1 MLLPVCFLASI
12 LHQCLCIDLTYTV
25 QEAKSPGTYIG
36 DVAADSHVTDSVLPQ
51 NWSQI
56 RFTQLEQGED
66 DSSHFFRIG
75 KKSGKLYTAQTLDAE
90 ALCKHNVECS
100 KTVKVAVRRAKTF
113 MKIIKVKV
121 IIKDVNDHR
130 PEFPEKRVEIHFS
143 ERDGKGTKISI
154 PNAVDRD
161 VSARNSQI
169 EYFLKNTTSSHFTLS
184 VTKSVDGTSELSL
197 ILEERLNR
205 EIQDSYTVQVIAR
218 DGAMPPK
225 QSILDVHITVTDVN
239 DNLPVFSKSIFN
251 ISVSNDHDITLPVI
265 VLTANDL
272 DTGKN
277 GRISYHFSVKTSNI
291 AKAQFEINQITGEIF
306 LQKKFPPGHKMT
318 YKLYVKAMDGGRP
331 PLSSM
336 TMVLV
341 NVINQQ
347 NNAPFIDVNFI
358 STSSGNI
365 AAISEDVEVN
375 SFIAYVMVTDH
386 DIGQNGDVSCVLLH
400 EKFELQSLG
409 TNEYKITIKERL
421 DREKEDHYEI
431 TITCQDKGVPPLY
444 SKSHFSIQVMDT
456 NDVRPEFSQ
465 ETFKFYIDENKPSKY
480 PVGYV
485 NVTDPDLGPGG
496 ILTFTLLTNNKHF
509 LPFQITDDGLISTV
523 MSLDYE
529 FQAFYE
535 FQVFVKDNGIPSLN
549 NTANVT
555 IEVRDKNDN
564 APFFTFPSINFFT
577 LDVLYYPHHANITVL
592 QASDSDSQENAF
604 LKYEILHGN
613 EKQLFVV
620 HPYTGLLSFSRVVT
634 QQDAGSYDL
643 EFGVRDSGI
652 PSLSA
657 TTSLYLTLTVRN
669 STSEIQNSAHSG
681 TEDKIHLYLL
691 VVIVLIAVTISVTV
705 TACVSVCIL
714 RCKERRN
721 SALGVQVS
729 AHCKCIAGGG
739 RYKCPTH
746 QASYWSSDHIALST
760 NTDKD
765 FTRNTIPK
773 SKKVSHSRSDQ
784 HVKHKT
790 NDVIYQVSCEDFDY
804 YLTRLICKN
813 YMGSNN

>member
-1 MLLPVCFLASI
+1 MLISLCFLASI
-12 LHQCLCIDLTYTV
+12 LRLCLCVDLTYSV
-25 QEAKSPGTYIG
+25 EEGKSPGAYIG
-36 DVAADSHVTDSVLPQ
+36 DIVADSHVADSVLPE
-51 NWSQI
+51 NRSQI
-56 RFTQLEQGED
+56 RFTQLDQSEND
-66 DSSHFFRIG
+66 DSHFFRIG
-75 KKSGKLYTAQTLDAE
+75 KKSGKFYTAQALDAE
-90 ALCKHNVECS
+90 ALCKHNVQCFRM
-100 KTVKVAVRRAKTF
+100 VKVAVRRAKTF
-113 MKIIKVKV
+113 MKILKVKV
-121 IIKDVNDHR
+121 IIEDINDHQ
-130 PEFPEKRVEIHFS
+130 PEFPEKHVEIQFS

-161 VSARNSQI
+161 ASTLNSQI
-169 EYFLKNTTSSHFTLS
+169 EYFLKNTTSSHFALS
-184 VTKSVDGTSELSL
+184 VAKSVDGTSELSL
-197 ILEERLNR
+197 ILKERLNR
-205 EIQDSYTVQVIAR
+205 EIQDSYMVHVIAR
-218 DGAMPPK
+218 DGGMPPK
-225 QSILDVHITVTDVN
+225 QSILNVHIAVTDVN
-239 DNLPVFSKSIFN
+239 DNLPVFSQSIFN
-251 ISVSNDHDITLPVI
+251 ISVANDHDISIPVI

-272 DTGKN
+272 DIGKN
-277 GRISYHFSVKTSNI
+277 RRITYHFSVKTSII

-341 NVINQQ
+341 KVINQQ
-347 NNAPFIDVNFI
+347 NNAPFVDVNFI

-365 AAISEDVEVN
+365 AAISEDVEVD

-386 DIGQNGDVSCVLLH
+386 DADQNGDVSCALQH

-409 TNEYKITIKERL
+409 IKEYKITIKEQL

-431 TITCQDKGVPPLY
+431 TITCQDMGVPSLY
-444 SKSHFSIQVMDT
+444 SKSHFSIQVMDV
-456 NDVRPEFSQ
+456 NDVMPEFSQ
-465 ETFKFYIDENKPSKY
+465 ETFKFYIDENQASVY

-485 NVTDPDLGPGG
+485 NVTDLDLGPGG

-529 FQAFYE
+529 FQAFYQ

-564 APFFTFPSINFFT
+564 APYFTFPSVNFFT
-577 LDVLYYPHHANITVL
+577 LDVIYHRHRANITML
-592 QASDSDSQENAF
+592 QASDSDSHENAF

-613 EKQLFVV
+613 EKQLFAV

-634 QQDAGSYDL
+634 QKDAGSYDL

-669 STSEIQNSAHSG
+669 GTSEMLNSAQTD
-681 TEDKIHLYLL
+681 TEDKMHLYLL
-691 VVIVLIAVTISVTV
+691 VVIVLISVIVSVTA
-705 TACVSVCIL
+705 TACISVCIL
-714 RCKERRN
+714 RCKERKN
-721 SALGVQVS
+721 YAIGTWASAR
-729 AHCKCIAGGG
+729 CRCMKDGGYY
-739 RYKCPTH
+739 RCPIH
-746 QASYWSSDHIALST
+746 QTSFWPSDRIALSINKDFIT
-760 NTDKD
+760 NTL
-765 FTRNTIPK
+765 PK
-773 SKKVSHSRSDQ
+773 SKNASHLRTNPN
-784 HVKHKT
+784 VKHNT
-790 NDVIYQVSCEDFDY
+790 SDAIYQVSYKES
-804 YLTRLICKN
+804 
-813 YMGSNN
+813 G